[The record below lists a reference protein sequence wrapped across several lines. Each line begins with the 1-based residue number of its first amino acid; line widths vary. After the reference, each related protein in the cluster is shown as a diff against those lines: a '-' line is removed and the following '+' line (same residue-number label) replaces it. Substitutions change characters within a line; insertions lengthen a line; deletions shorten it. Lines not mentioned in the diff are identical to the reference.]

1 MREVADDA
9 ARVARLA
16 AGGIFQSQDGA
27 TEGGLASAGFA
38 DRRDDFADLDRQ
50 IDTIDGA
57 KMINDVAEHA
67 LADREMHLQPLT
79 ADQLAAGLIFRL
91 QRILDACRTTPQ
103 ATPNVTPQ
111 VKRLLEA
118 LDGEQSRETLMK
130 RLELKDAKHF
140 RRHYLVP
147 ALEAGLVEMTQ
158 PDSPR
163 SPTQKYRMTVEG
175 FRLIERRND

>member
-1 MREVADDA
+1 M
-9 ARVARLA
+9 
-16 AGGIFQSQDGA
+16 
-27 TEGGLASAGFA
+27 
-38 DRRDDFADLDRQ
+38 ADLP
-50 IDTIDGA
+50 IESLI
-57 KMINDVAEHA
+57 HA
-67 LADREMHLQPLT
+67 HQTDYYAAIEQST
-79 ADQLAAGLIFRL
+79 AQSDSAPFITFML

-163 SPTQKYRMTVEG
+163 SPTQKYRLTVEG